1 MQPQL
6 WISLFFLISFSAYFS
21 SFFLLKKN
29 DKNINAVLWLPLN
42 LVLSYGVI
50 AFVCAIVNFI
60 LPINLLT
67 VSVICLVLA
76 GALWY
81 LIYKKGKQK
90 YYFKVC
96 DLIAFVVFI
105 AIAVFY
111 SYKQFGADLMPIY
124 ETSDPSVHLQMAIN
138 ILQNQELHTM
148 FFAPLLNAL
157 FIEFFGIF
165 ISEVAYF
172 KLFIL
177 TDIAMFAISGIVI
190 YSCMALWAKNTK
202 YKLCAIFLSV
212 AYMLGYPLNNM
223 VFGFVYLGISVT
235 LIVVLVAFVRCYLND
250 EFNHL
255 FTVFSLMILCFSIAL
270 CYSLFAPPVFFALL
284 FVSAIK
290 FGRHKKLFT
299 LKFIFEQL
307 KIFLLPC
314 ALFLWYVLI
323 SKSAHSVSAL
333 SVDGY
338 IYKDL
343 YSNFF
348 LLIPPAI
355 FAIYRTI
362 KKKEFGFAQMLLV
375 ILLIMMAGVLV
386 LGLKGVFSAYYYY
399 KLYYPLWAV
408 CIYLTYIAIDELGE
422 QNLSFVATSFA
433 CLVTA
438 FIIAVSG
445 IDVTIQNIN
454 VQFNPSSGAYR
465 LFNIYQFNESKII
478 KTDNAERRDE
488 WHKKLELYYYVKKNE
503 LDKNGQVH
511 IAADWMQTY
520 WYEGIT
526 CQPID
531 IYYWQNPALAIQT
544 IKESDYVVV
553 LYNSDMYN
561 ENKEYFESLEILL
574 ENSIGFV
581 ARA

>member
-1 MQPQL
+1 MQPQW
-6 WISLFFLISFSAYFS
+6 WISLFFLVSFLAYFTGV
-21 SFFLLKKN
+21 FLLKKN
-29 DKNINAVLWLPLN
+29 DKKINAVLWLPLN
-42 LVLSYGVI
+42 LVLSYGAI
-50 AFVCAIVNFI
+50 AFACAIVNFI

-67 VSVICLVLA
+67 VSVICLILA

-81 LIYKKGKQK
+81 LIYKNGKQQ

-96 DLIAFVVFI
+96 DLIVFVLFI
-105 AIAVFY
+105 AIACFY
-111 SYKQFGADLMPIY
+111 GYKQFGADLMPIY
-124 ETSDPSVHLQMAIN
+124 ETSDPGVHLQQAVSVV
-138 ILQNQELHTM
+138 QNQEVHTM

-157 FIEFFGIF
+157 CFEFFGLF
-165 ISEVAYF
+165 VSEVAYF

-177 TDIAMFAISGIVI
+177 TDIAMFALSGIVI
-190 YSCMALWAKNTK
+190 YSCMALRAKNIK
-202 YKLCAIFLSV
+202 YKLCAIFLTV
-212 AYMLGYPLNNM
+212 VYMLGYPLNNM

-235 LIVVLVAFVRCYLND
+235 LIVALMAFARCYIND
-250 EFNHL
+250 EFNHT

-284 FVSAIK
+284 IASAIK
-290 FGRHKKLFT
+290 FGRQKKLFT
-299 LKFIFEQL
+299 LAFVYEQL

-314 ALFLWYVLI
+314 AMFLWYVLV

-333 SVDGY
+333 ATDGY

-348 LLIPPAI
+348 LLIPPSV
-355 FAIYRTI
+355 FVTYRTI
-362 KKKEFGFAQMLLV
+362 KKKEFGFAQILFV
-375 ILLIMMAGVLV
+375 ILLAMMLVVLV

-433 CLVTA
+433 CLTTA
-438 FIIAVSG
+438 FIIAISG
-445 IDVTIQNIN
+445 VDTTIQEKN
-454 VQFNPSSGAYR
+454 VQFNPLSGAYR
-465 LFNIYQFNESKII
+465 LFNVYQFNESKII
-478 KTDNAERRDE
+478 TNDNADRKEE
-488 WHKKLELYYYVKKNE
+488 WRKKIELYFYVKENN
-503 LDKNGQVH
+503 LDKDGQVH

-531 IYYWQNPALAIQT
+531 IYYWKDPILTMQT
-544 IKESDYVVV
+544 VKESDYVVV
-553 LYNSDMYN
+553 LYNSEMYN
-561 ENKEYFESLEILL
+561 QNKEYFDNLEILL
-574 ENSIGFV
+574 ANSVGFV
-581 ARA
+581 ANV